1 MQIIDRNAPWS
12 MREHP
17 FLPVANPAYF
27 YGPAEL
33 KEVIQGIWSTVD
45 RGLGMGILFGDAGSG
60 KSMLCRKVA
69 ATALAE
75 PDRYRVAVIGDTQSG
90 WNGLDLVERVSRQF
104 GLPPA
109 GSRESSLDR
118 LYDFLGTL
126 PETCRAVLLIDDAHL
141 LVRRGAF
148 EALRILCRF
157 ELPTHK
163 PLTLLCFARPGWME
177 ALRAAPEYMD
187 LAAWTSRIPLL
198 SRESIGEIVAWRM
211 KTAGV
216 INRQGPAQFQE
227 DAIVAVHA
235 WSKGL
240 IRPALHACRLAFDFA
255 ISRNR
260 PLIDGSVVVEALAK
274 DPRFDSDARENIA
287 MVLLQLDREKTTRKR
302 IQEPLHPIPP
312 TKPLA
317 PSAVTPT
324 LPEEETR
331 ENGSSRDRRA
341 AELLLK
347 ASERRK
353 MKGE

>member
-1 MQIIDRNAPWS
+1 

-27 YGPAEL
+27 YGPTEF
-33 KEVIQGIWSTVD
+33 KEVIHGIWSTVD
-45 RGLGMGILFGDAGSG
+45 QGLGMGILFGDAGSG

-216 INRQGPAQFQE
+216 INRQGPAEFQE
-227 DAIVAVHA
+227 DAIAAVHA
-235 WSKGL
+235 WSRGL

-255 ISRNR
+255 ASRNR
-260 PLIDGSVVVEALAK
+260 AIIDGSVVIEALAK

-287 MVLLQLDREKTTRKR
+287 MVLLQLDREKTAKTHPQNR
-302 IQEPLHPIPP
+302 IPTTSPAKQMAPP
-312 TKPLA
+312 
-317 PSAVTPT
+317 AVPQHATET
-324 LPEEETR
+324 ETR
-331 ENGSSRDRRA
+331 EISSSRDRRA

-353 MKGE
+353 MKGGDITP